1 MSIRSSLIQVPLL
14 LFKTAYKQYNFG
26 LCVAVSSLLVWY
38 SVPVPQPAGS
48 GTCSVTSSSSG
59 ATDEFSPSQAAI
71 WSVPPR
77 EPVAD
82 PPGRRAGV
90 YEATQR
96 AGRGAR
102 SVAALFCCSTTMA
115 PGSIWWSIERKN
127 NQPHPARKLWK
138 CFFSP
143 PLTQARLLAPFEM
156 WGQPEWPDRA
166 VPHTDPRYCR
176 CSEQHSG
183 APGASSHT
191 SLMRV
196 YLRHPAYLT
205 FSFWETLKSIWV
217 SHFSV

>member
-1 MSIRSSLIQVPLL
+1 MSFLPHRPRLVRASPGARSR
-14 LFKTAYKQYNFG
+14 
-26 LCVAVSSLLVWY
+26 
-38 SVPVPQPAGS
+38 PAGS
-48 GTCSVTSSSSG
+48 
-59 ATDEFSPSQAAI
+59 
-71 WSVPPR
+71 PR
-77 EPVAD
+77 WCLWGD
-82 PPGRRAGV
+82 PKGRAGCTLCGGFV
-90 YEATQR
+90 LLLNHD
-96 AGRGAR
+96 G
-102 SVAALFCCSTTMA
+102 

-156 WGQPEWPDRA
+156 WGKPEWPDRA

-176 CSEQHSG
+176 CSEQRSS